1 MIQFFLLLLTTYYSV
16 LSALNRYSYVCTY
29 TCMPQIR
36 WENRFRGNSTKT
48 CKCTVDGTDCRIYE
62 PNPFNRKWF
71 SHKFKKAGLRYE
83 VAVCIKTG
91 DIVWI
96 NGPFPCGRWPDL
108 KIFRRALMNMLGLGE
123 MVEADLG
130 YRGEPQFARTPRTY
144 VSRSD
149 RRAKK
154 KARARHETVNKRLKD
169 FSCLAKTFRHERT
182 LQRHCFFAAAVATQ
196 LSFENGSRPWQIP
209 Y

>member
-1 MIQFFLLLLTTYYSV
+1 MSGQ
-16 LSALNRYSYVCTY
+16 A
-29 TCMPQIR
+29 QIR

-48 CKCTVDGTDCRIYE
+48 CKVTVDGTDCRIFE
-62 PNPFNRKWF
+62 PKPFNSKWY

-96 NGPFPCGRWPDL
+96 NGPFPCGQWPDL
-108 KIFRRALMNMLGLGE
+108 KIFRRALKYLLGDGE

-130 YRGEPQFARTPRTY
+130 YRGEPNFVRTPHTY

-149 RRAKK
+149 RRAKRN
-154 KARARHETVNKRLKD
+154 ARARHETVNKRLKD
-169 FSCLAKTFRHERT
+169 FNCLALVFRHDRT
-182 LQRHCFFAAAVATQ
+182 FHRSCFLAVAVITQ
-196 LSFENGSRPWQIP
+196 LSFENGDKPWQIA